1 MAALRADVPEASPS
15 KPKHRQHAVDRTFA
29 GSDLSGA
36 DLSGAD
42 LSGADLSR
50 ASRQKLAVWDGPVG
64 TDLSGRT
71 CRGGPVGAD
80 RTRQGQTRQGLAVSA
95 GLSAPG
101 QLPEGSVASG
111 LTGAGVAGPPRRSW
125 PDQARPQT
133 PPARLANRCRSPKTR
148 RCRGCSP

>member
-80 RTRQGQTRQGLAVSA
+80 LSGRTCRGGPVKGKPVRGWR
-95 GLSAPG
+95 SAPDC
-101 QLPEGSVASG
+101 Q
-111 LTGAGVAGPPRRSW
+111 RRVNCLK
-125 PDQARPQT
+125 D
-133 PPARLANRCRSPKTR
+133 RSR
-148 RCRGCSP
+148 QV